1 MVTWS
6 KIDSSTFPELIT
18 EFLSLHPRFECSELL
33 SYLNN
38 QRSRSQP
45 RPTSQGTPEEEDEI
59 GKHPGD
65 GRRGSNGSVIW
76 SVKVSLISSSPSS
89 AAAIKASL
97 AETLE
102 NGEGESSEDDLE
114 TFTDDDNTN
123 NSFEFKKKSTSGKK
137 SEVSVCV

>member
-1 MVTWS
+1 M
-6 KIDSSTFPELIT
+6 KEP
-18 EFLSLHPRFECSELL
+18 PRKKMRSDNILEMDEEAQMGLL
-33 SYLNN
+33 LNLLVE
-38 QRSRSQP
+38 SAF
-45 RPTSQGTPEEEDEI
+45 
-59 GKHPGD
+59 
-65 GRRGSNGSVIW
+65 
-76 SVKVSLISSSPSS
+76 LISHSP

-102 NGEGESSEDDLE
+102 NGGGESSDEDLE

>member
-38 QRSRSQP
+38 RHSQP
-45 RPTSQGTPEEEDEI
+45 GHTSQGTPEEEDEI